1 MKYLLLGSLLAIVL
15 LPLPACM
22 NSKAAQ
28 EWLEAPSKNAN
39 FQKKDQAELMAKVA
53 GGYGTI
59 GEAEQ
64 TVQILD
70 KALTIAKPLPENS
83 FKDLALREICHQYVA
98 IDYLDKAIESANAM
112 PQDTLRVYCLTAIAA
127 KYRIQGNKIIA
138 TRLIDQALQ
147 TTNAIPVENSDNQ
160 AVVEGSDHQIF
171 RGVESKSLGLL
182 NVIKE
187 QIASGQFDQA
197 SQIAKTIPL
206 TSYQQEAYT
215 KILKAKETRVQTL
228 KPEQEKAKGE
238 PLSAIPTKV
247 CTGVPASE
255 LLRCAFQKTTHEDL
269 SLESILRRF
278 DQPMIGIEQ
287 TAQNCSVQPLDQPN
301 CVAQGVERT
310 ALMGI
315 FNLFLEESTKGEK
328 PAETQEILAQALQII
343 QSTRYE
349 SVKPEAMTQIAINY
363 AKVGQKAK
371 AMEILATALSIAKNY
386 GHPKHLVWF

>member
-28 EWLEAPSKNAN
+28 EWLEALSKNAN
-39 FQKKDQAELMAKVA
+39 FQKRDQAELMAKVA

-59 GEAEQ
+59 GETEQ
-64 TVQILD
+64 AVQILD
-70 KALTIAKPLPENS
+70 KALTLAKPLPENS

-112 PQDTLRVYCLTAIAA
+112 PQSTLRVYCLTAIAA
-127 KYRIQGNKIIA
+127 KYRIQRNKIIA

-147 TTNAIPVENSDNQ
+147 TINAIPVENSDNQ
-160 AVVEGSDHQIF
+160 AVVEGSDRQVLQ
-171 RGVESKSLGLL
+171 GVESKSLGLL
-182 NVIKE
+182 NVIEE

-206 TSYQQEAYT
+206 ASYQQRAYT

-228 KPEQEKAKGE
+228 KPEQEKAKARAI
-238 PLSAIPTKV
+238 SAIPTKV

-255 LLRCAFQKTTHEDL
+255 LLKCAFQKVEP
-269 SLESILRRF
+269 I
-278 DQPMIGIEQ
+278 DQPKR
-287 TAQNCSVQPLDQPN
+287 
-301 CVAQGVERT
+301 VAKGVEER
-310 ALMGI
+310 AMMGI
-315 FNLFLEESTKGEK
+315 FNPFLEQLTRGEK
-328 PAETQEILAQALQII
+328 PAETQEILAQVLQII

-386 GHPKHLVWF
+386 GSPKPIFQF